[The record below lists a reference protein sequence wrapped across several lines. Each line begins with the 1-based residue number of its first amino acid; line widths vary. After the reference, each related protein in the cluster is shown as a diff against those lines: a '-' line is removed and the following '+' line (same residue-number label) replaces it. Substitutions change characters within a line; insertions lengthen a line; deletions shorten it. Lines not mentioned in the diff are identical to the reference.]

1 MIAEIGQLALLA
13 ALSLAF
19 LQCVMPLAGVALR
32 RSLWV
37 AAAIPLARAQCLF
50 LLLAFVLLAAL
61 FVGNDFSVAY
71 VAQNSN
77 TALPVP
83 YRVAAVWGAHEGS
96 LLLWCLMLSAWT
108 AAVTVLSRRL
118 PPFLLARVVGVLG
131 LVSTG
136 FLFFMVAT
144 SNPFAR
150 LLPAAIE
157 GRDLNPLLQDPG
169 LIIHPPM
176 LYMGYVGFSVAFAFA
191 IAALLSGRM
200 DSAWARWAR
209 PWTLAAWV
217 FLTVGIML
225 GSWWAY
231 YELGWGGWWFWDPV
245 ENASFMPWLAGIALL
260 HSLAATEARGVF
272 KPWTALLAIM
282 TFSLCLL
289 GAFLVRSGVL
299 VSVHSFATDPTRG
312 LFILLLLAVTV
323 GGSLSLYAWRA
334 PLLASRARFA
344 AVSRETGIL
353 LNNIF
358 FTVAALSVLLGT
370 LYPLILEAI
379 GAGKISVGAPYFNM
393 IFIPLAVVPA
403 ALAVVG
409 AMSRWKSDTIGRL
422 SLKLW
427 LPLLLALAAGICW
440 PLWLGDEYRWT
451 AAAGLTLSA
460 WILLATARAA
470 IDRRR
475 GGGGGGFWGMIIAH
489 AGVGVFVAGVTI
501 VSAYEQEKDVRLAI
515 GESQQLGTNIF
526 ALLDIRASQ
535 GANYDATVGQVVV
548 FRDGEEVAMLYPEKR
563 RYYAQPESPMTEAGI
578 AVDWGGDWYVSLGEP
593 LGDGAWS
600 ARLQYKPFVRW
611 IWGGALLMALGGAV
625 ALADRR
631 YRRYRRRAA

>member
-19 LQCVMPLAGVALR
+19 LQGVMPLAGVAWR
-32 RSLWV
+32 RSLWA

-118 PPFLLARVVGVLG
+118 PLFLLARVVVVRG

-299 VSVHSFATDPTRG
+299 VSVHSFATDPARG

-370 LYPLILEAI
+370 LYPL
-379 GAGKISVGAPYFNM
+379 
-393 IFIPLAVVPA
+393 
-403 ALAVVG
+403 
-409 AMSRWKSDTIGRL
+409 
-422 SLKLW
+422 
-427 LPLLLALAAGICW
+427 
-440 PLWLGDEYRWT
+440 
-451 AAAGLTLSA
+451 
-460 WILLATARAA
+460 
-470 IDRRR
+470 
-475 GGGGGGFWGMIIAH
+475 
-489 AGVGVFVAGVTI
+489 
-501 VSAYEQEKDVRLAI
+501 
-515 GESQQLGTNIF
+515 
-526 ALLDIRASQ
+526 
-535 GANYDATVGQVVV
+535 
-548 FRDGEEVAMLYPEKR
+548 
-563 RYYAQPESPMTEAGI
+563 
-578 AVDWGGDWYVSLGEP
+578 
-593 LGDGAWS
+593 
-600 ARLQYKPFVRW
+600 
-611 IWGGALLMALGGAV
+611 
-625 ALADRR
+625 
-631 YRRYRRRAA
+631 